1 MFGGPVHVPYI
12 TDRKFEMFLR
22 MNKALNDR
30 RAGIKRE
37 EGFTLIELL
46 VVVIIIGILAAIAIP
61 IYIGVQNSAKDSA
74 VQTDLANAKIAII
87 AYSTDNPASAAV
99 PTLSTG
105 VLGKYGFTQSSYTV
119 ANPIVADATPPTWPA
134 FCIQAP
140 KASDTAQNF
149 HVTDSLG
156 VTTGACP

>member
-1 MFGGPVHVPYI
+1 MLI
-12 TDRKFEMFLR
+12 K

-61 IYIGVQNSAKDSA
+61 IYIGVQNSSKDSA
-74 VQTDLANAKIAII
+74 VKSDLANAKIAII
-87 AYSTDNPASAAV
+87 AYGTDNPSATAV
-99 PTLSTG
+99 PTLDAAT
-105 VLGKYGFTQSSYTV
+105 LGKYGFTQSEFTTAFTV
-119 ANPIVADATPPTWPA
+119 GTSLSWPN

-140 KASDTAQNF
+140 KASDSATDF
-149 HVTDSLG
+149 SVTDSGG
-156 VTTGACP
+156 VVDGSCA